1 MGAPPAQPDFQFMAD
16 RRLQVF
22 HAVAK
27 HLSFTKAAEALYMT
41 QPAVTFQVKQLEE
54 QFNARLF
61 DRSHGRI
68 KLTSA
73 GELVLSYAERIL
85 HLSAELEARMTEMSG
100 DIAGP
105 LIIGAS
111 LTNGEFILP
120 QVIGEF
126 QASHPRIE
134 IRLTVGNSELI
145 ENRVADRSLD
155 VGFIES
161 PSHFSNLETQEICE
175 EELLVICAPDS
186 EIARM
191 RRVAPEQ
198 LVAQPYVRREPGSG
212 TREFADRYFRQ
223 HGVSPDD
230 LNGGMELGST
240 AAIKNVLETGFGFSI
255 MSHASIVKELR
266 LGSLVGIPLE
276 PRLIRIL
283 SWVCVKEQFR
293 PRRLQ
298 SFIDFATARMRQIA
312 SA

>member
-1 MGAPPAQPDFQFMAD
+1 MAD

-27 HLSFTKAAEALYMT
+27 HLSFTKAADALFMT

-54 QFNARLF
+54 HFNARLF

-68 KLTSA
+68 RLTAA
-73 GELVLSYAERIL
+73 GELVYAYAERIL
-85 HLSAELEARMTEMSG
+85 SLHGELESRMAEIGG

-126 QASHPRIE
+126 KTIHPRVE

-145 ENRVADRSLD
+145 ENRVSDRSLD
-155 VGFIES
+155 LGFIES
-161 PSHFSNLETQEICE
+161 PSHLSTLETQEICE
-175 EELLVICAPDS
+175 EELFVICAPGTG
-186 EIARM
+186 IARM
-191 RRVAPEQ
+191 RRIAPAQ
-198 LVAQPYVRREPGSG
+198 LAAEPYVRREPGSG

-223 HGVSPDD
+223 HGLPPDD
-230 LNGGMELGST
+230 LNVVMELGST
-240 AAIKNVLETGFGFSI
+240 VAIKSVVETGVGFSI
-255 MSHASIVKELR
+255 LSRAAVAKELR
-266 LGSLVGIPLE
+266 LGTLVAIPLE

-283 SWVCVKEQFR
+283 SWVSLKEQFR
-293 PRRLQ
+293 TRRVQ
-298 SFIDFATARMRQIA
+298 TFVDFATSRMKQIVA
-312 SA
+312 P

>member
-1 MGAPPAQPDFQFMAD
+1 MAD

-27 HLSFTKAAEALYMT
+27 YLSFTKAADALFMT

-54 QFNARLF
+54 HFSARLF

-73 GELVLSYAERIL
+73 GALVYEYAERIL
-85 HLSAELEARMTEMSG
+85 NLHGELEVRMAEMSG
-100 DIAGP
+100 EIAGP

-126 QASHPRIE
+126 KASHPRVE

-155 VGFIES
+155 LGFIES
-161 PSHFSNLETQEICE
+161 PSHLANLETKQICE
-175 EELLVICAPDS
+175 EELLVICAPGNR
-186 EIARM
+186 IARM
-191 RRVAPEQ
+191 RRIAPAQ
-198 LVAQPYVRREPGSG
+198 LAAEPYVRREPGSG
-212 TREFADRYFRQ
+212 TREFADRYFRS
-223 HGVSPDD
+223 HGVPPDD
-230 LNGGMELGST
+230 LNVVMELGST
-240 AAIKNVLETGFGFSI
+240 VAIKSVVETGVAYSI
-255 MSHASIVKELR
+255 MSRAAVVKELR
-266 LGSLVGIPLE
+266 LGTLVAIPLE

-283 SWVCVKEQFR
+283 SWVCLKEQFR
-293 PRRLQ
+293 TRRLQ
-298 SFIDFATARMRQIA
+298 SFVEFATGRMKQIVA
-312 SA
+312 P

>member
-1 MGAPPAQPDFQFMAD
+1 APPARYARGVELCLNSVRPQSRAEPGFRFMAD

-85 HLSAELEARMTEMSG
+85 GLSAELETRMAEMSG
-100 DIAGP
+100 EIAGP

-134 IRLTVGNSELI
+134 IRRTVGNSELI

-161 PSHFSNLETQEICE
+161 HSHLPSLETQQICE
-175 EELLVICAPDS
+175 EELVVICAP
-186 EIARM
+186 
-191 RRVAPEQ
+191 
-198 LVAQPYVRREPGSG
+198 GS
-212 TREFADRYFRQ
+212 
-223 HGVSPDD
+223 
-230 LNGGMELGST
+230 
-240 AAIKNVLETGFGFSI
+240 
-255 MSHASIVKELR
+255 
-266 LGSLVGIPLE
+266 
-276 PRLIRIL
+276 
-283 SWVCVKEQFR
+283 
-293 PRRLQ
+293 
-298 SFIDFATARMRQIA
+298 
-312 SA
+312 

>member
-1 MGAPPAQPDFQFMAD
+1 MAD

-54 QFNARLF
+54 HFNARLF
-61 DRSHGRI
+61 DRNHGRI
-68 KLTSA
+68 RLTPA
-73 GELVLSYAERIL
+73 GELVYSYAERIL
-85 HLSAELEARMTEMSG
+85 SLSAELEARMAEMSG
-100 DIAGP
+100 EISGP

-126 QASHPRIE
+126 QASHPRVE

-145 ENRVADRSLD
+145 ENRVADHSVD

-161 PSHFSNLETQEICE
+161 PSHLSNLETQQICE
-175 EELLVICAPDS
+175 EELLVICAPGS

-191 RRVAPEQ
+191 RRVTPAQ
-198 LVAQPYVRREPGSG
+198 LVDKPYVRRESGSG

-230 LNGGMELGST
+230 LNVVMELGST
-240 AAIKNVLETGFGFSI
+240 VAIKSVVETGLGYSI
-255 MSHASIVKELR
+255 MSRASVQKELR
-266 LGSLVGIPLE
+266 LGTLVAIPLE

-283 SWVCVKEQFR
+283 SWVRLKEQFR
-293 PRRLQ
+293 TRRLQ
-298 SFIDFATARMRQIA
+298 TFIDFATARMKQIA
-312 SA
+312 AA